1 MRIHKE
7 AMFGSLPPEWVE
19 GLLPTIQARVEASGL
34 KVVVLDDDPTGTQT
48 VYDVPVLTEWSQ
60 PSLEAV
66 LAEPGAI
73 VYILANSRSVPLA
86 QARAMNREIVVN
98 LRPAGRA
105 TGRDFV
111 VVSRS
116 DSTLRGHYP
125 GEAEAPAEGLGQII
139 QSLISLER
147 SVFWTVSRRW
157 PTSRTRS
164 ICPVTTISWPITS
177 SWSKIGIDTG
187 NPFV

>member
-86 QARAMNREIVVN
+86 QAMTREMAVKLRA
-98 LRPAGRA
+98 AGRA

-125 GEAEAPAEGLGQII
+125 GEAEAPAEGLGRII
-139 QSLISLER
+139 QSLISVER
-147 SVFWTVSRRW
+147 SAFWTASRR
-157 PTSRTRS
+157 
-164 ICPVTTISWPITS
+164 
-177 SWSKIGIDTG
+177 
-187 NPFV
+187 